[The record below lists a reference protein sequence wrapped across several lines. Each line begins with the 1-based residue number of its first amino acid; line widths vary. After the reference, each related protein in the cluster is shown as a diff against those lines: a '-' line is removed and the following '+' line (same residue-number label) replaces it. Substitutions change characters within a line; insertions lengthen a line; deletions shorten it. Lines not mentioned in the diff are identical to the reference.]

1 MDFETIEWVL
11 YALSATV
18 VSLMGYALKTMKS
31 DIDSLEDKIHAVELA
46 SVDEGKVRRMITDVV
61 SPIKESVD
69 ETKAD
74 VKELLRLAM
83 RES

>member
-1 MDFETIEWVL
+1 
-11 YALSATV
+11 
-18 VSLMGYALKTMKS
+18 MGYALKTMKS